1 MRGWPRRSASRP
13 DRYGAA
19 VRALQLTRPSVLE
32 LREIPDPEP
41 GPDEVVVKVGGAGLC
56 HSDLHVLA
64 LPFEVFPLPLTLGHE
79 ISGHVDTVGSNVT
92 AWSAGDPVLVHL
104 AWSCGTCRQC
114 IAGRDNACATFG
126 RHGTPPAPGL
136 GPPGGM
142 AEKVVVPARHLVDLA
157 GLDPVTSAP
166 LADAGLTPY
175 HAIAS
180 ELGRLVPGSTAVAV
194 GVGGLGHMGVQ
205 LLEALTAATVIAV
218 DLDRA
223 KLDAAERLGAE
234 HALVSDATTAAAV
247 LELTGGYGADVVF
260 DFTGVQPTIDLAA
273 ACVAPTGAIRI
284 VGLGGGALSYP
295 AGGDPFSLPW
305 GVSVTRAY
313 GGTRQDLAEVVA
325 LARAGRLHVEV
336 EQHPLDDGVEMFHAL
351 ERGEVTGRAVLVP

>member
-1 MRGWPRRSASRP
+1 
-13 DRYGAA
+13 
-19 VRALQLTRPSVLE
+19 VRALQLTKPSVLE
-32 LREIPDPEP
+32 LVEIPDPTP
-41 GPDEVVVKVGGAGLC
+41 GPDEVVVQVGGAGLC

-79 ISGHVDTVGSNVT
+79 VSGHVATVGSSVQG
-92 AWSAGDPVLVHL
+92 WSGGEPVLVHL
-104 AWSCGTCRQC
+104 AWGCGTCRQC
-114 IAGRDNACATFG
+114 VAGRDNACAMFG

-142 AEKVVVPARHLVDLA
+142 AEYVVVPARHLVALGD
-157 GLDPVTSAP
+157 LDPVTSAP

-194 GVGGLGHMGVQ
+194 GLGGLGHMGVQ
-205 LLEALTAATVIAV
+205 ILKALTPATIIAV
-218 DLDRA
+218 DLDEA
-223 KLDAAERLGAE
+223 KLAVASRLGAE
-234 HALVSDATTAAAV
+234 HTIVSDGSTAATV

-260 DFTGVQPTIDLAA
+260 DFTGVQPTVDLAV

-284 VGLGGGALSYP
+284 VGLGGGALTYP

-313 GGTRQDLAEVVA
+313 GGTRRDLDEVVA
-325 LARAGRLHVEV
+325 LARAGALHVEV
-336 EQHPLDDGVEMFHAL
+336 EQHPLDDGIEVFHKL
-351 ERGEVTGRAVLVP
+351 ERGEVAGRAVLVP

>member
-1 MRGWPRRSASRP
+1 M
-13 DRYGAA
+13 
-19 VRALQLTRPSVLE
+19 RALQLTKPSVLE
-32 LREIPDPEP
+32 LTEIPEPTP

-79 ISGHVDTVGSNVT
+79 ISGHVHAVGANVT
-92 AWSAGDPVLVHL
+92 AWSEGAPVLVHL
-104 AWSCGTCRQC
+104 AWACGTCRQC
-114 IAGRDNACATFG
+114 VAGRDNACATFG

-142 AEKVVVPARHLVDLA
+142 AEYVLVPARHLVDIT

-175 HAIAS
+175 HAIAA
-180 ELGRLVPGSTAVAV
+180 ELGRLVPGSTAVAI
-194 GVGGLGHMGVQ
+194 GLGGLGHMGVQ

-218 DLDRA
+218 DLDASKVEVA
-223 KLDAAERLGAE
+223 KRLGAE
-234 HALVSDATTAAAV
+234 HGIVSDATAAAQV
-247 LELTGGYGADVVF
+247 LELTGGYGADAVF
-260 DFTGVQPTIDLAA
+260 DFTGVQPTLDLAA

-284 VGLGGGALSYP
+284 VGLGGGALTYP

-313 GGTRQDLAEVVA
+313 GGTRRDLDEVVA

-336 EQHPLDDGVEMFHAL
+336 EQHPLDDGVEVFEAL
-351 ERGEVTGRAVLVP
+351 EAGKVAGRAVLVP

>member
-1 MRGWPRRSASRP
+1 M
-13 DRYGAA
+13 
-19 VRALQLTRPSVLE
+19 RALQLVKPSVLE
-32 LREIPDPEP
+32 LVDIPEP
-41 GPDEVVVKVGGAGLC
+41 TPGPNEVVVRVGGAGLC

-79 ISGHVDTVGSNVT
+79 ISGYVDVLGANVT
-92 AWSAGDPVLVHL
+92 EWSVGDPVLVHL
-104 AWSCGTCRQC
+104 AWGCGTCRQC
-114 IAGRDNACATFG
+114 VAGRDNACATYG

-142 AEKVVVPARHLVDLA
+142 AEKVVVPARHLVDIT

-180 ELGRLVPGSTAVAV
+180 ELARLTPGSTAVAL

-205 LLEALTAATVIAV
+205 LLEAMTAATVIAV
-218 DLDRA
+218 DLDAQKVDVAR
-223 KLDAAERLGAE
+223 RLGAE
-234 HALVSDATTAAAV
+234 HALVSDATTAAAI

-284 VGLGGGALSYP
+284 VGLGGGVLTYP

-313 GGTRQDLAEVVA
+313 GGTRNDLAGVVA
-325 LARAGRLHVEV
+325 LARAGRIHVEV
-336 EQHPLDDGVEMFHAL
+336 EQHPLDDGIAVFEKL
-351 ERGEVTGRAVLVP
+351 ERGEVAGRAVLVP